1 MSDRRALRRLF
12 LALWRLPR
20 GKFGLLLTGSLLVL
34 ALVAPLLAPFDP
46 LALHPAD
53 RLLAPGHG
61 YLLGTDE
68 FGRDLW
74 SRLLLGARLS
84 LGTGLFAILLAALVG
99 VNLGL
104 LSGYYGGIADTLLM
118 SLMNAILSFPA
129 MLLAVVML
137 AVFGGSQFSALVAI
151 AIVNIPAFARLTRA
165 SLLVEKA
172 KGYVLAQRALGA
184 GTARILYQEILPNLL
199 AALLVQLTLGMA
211 GAVLLESAL
220 SFLGLGAPPPAPSWG
235 GMLSTGKTY
244 LLQAPWYA
252 LVPGLALTLLV
263 LALYL
268 LSDSLRQVLDPKRG
282 GLHG

>member
-1 MSDRRALRRLF
+1 MSERRALQRLL
-12 LALWRLPR
+12 LALWTLPS
-20 GKFGLLLTGSLLVL
+20 GKFGLLLTGSLLLL
-34 ALVAPLLAPFDP
+34 AITAPVLAPFDP

-53 RLLAPGHG
+53 RLLAPGPG

-68 FGRDLW
+68 FGRDLL

-165 SLLVEKA
+165 TLLAEKE

-184 GTARILYQEILPNLL
+184 NTPRILYQEILPNLL
-199 AALLVQLTLGMA
+199 AALLIQLTLGMA

-235 GMLSTGKTY
+235 GMLSTGKAY

-282 GLHG
+282 ARHG

>member
-20 GKFGLLLTGSLLVL
+20 GKFGLLLTGLLLVL
-34 ALVAPLLAPFDP
+34 ALVAPVLAPFDP

-151 AIVNIPAFARLTRA
+151 TIVNIPAFARLTRA